1 MNFIGIDLEGVLVP
15 EIWVALAHKT
25 GEKELELT
33 TRDINNYDELMKH
46 RIKVLD
52 SKGIKAKQLFDI
64 AKDIT
69 PYKGALEF
77 LSEIRKK
84 YQVIV
89 LSDTFFNLSQNIF
102 FKLNYPTVFCHT
114 LLVSE
119 NGMIEG
125 MKKCINDHKRKTLE
139 AMNRLNF
146 NTLAIGDSYNDINML
161 KEAKN
166 GILFRSTKEIID
178 NYPNFFSCKSYNNLL
193 VNINQFFKG
202 KAI

>member
-33 TRDINNYDELMKH
+33 TRDINDYDELMKH

-69 PYKGALEF
+69 PYEGALEF

-102 FKLNYPTVFCHT
+102 LQTKLSYCF
-114 LLVSE
+114 LSY
-119 NGMIEG
+119 I
-125 MKKCINDHKRKTLE
+125 ISIRKRHDRRNEKV
-139 AMNRLNF
+139 
-146 NTLAIGDSYNDINML
+146 Y
-161 KEAKN
+161 
-166 GILFRSTKEIID
+166 
-178 NYPNFFSCKSYNNLL
+178 
-193 VNINQFFKG
+193 
-202 KAI
+202 

>member
-33 TRDINNYDELMKH
+33 TRDINDYDELMKH

-64 AKDIT
+64 AKDIK
-69 PYKGALEF
+69 PYEGALEF

>member
-33 TRDINNYDELMKH
+33 TRDINDYDELMKH

-69 PYKGALEF
+69 PYEGALEF

-102 FKLNYPTVFCHT
+102 CKLNYPTVFCHT

-146 NTLAIGDSYNDINML
+146 NTLAIGDSYNDISML

-178 NYPNFFSCKSYNNLL
+178 NYPNFFSCKEYNNLL
-193 VNINQFFKG
+193 AKINQFFKG

>member
-46 RIKVLD
+46 RIKVLY

-102 FKLNYPTVFCHT
+102 CKLNYPTVFCHT

-146 NTLAIGDSYNDINML
+146 NTLAIGDSYNDISML
-161 KEAKN
+161 KEAKQ